1 MVNHLA
7 KFVQSQYGM
16 EGMRVVYLYT
26 SHIKLKIKIN
36 VDVKTT
42 NIFAVTGA
50 SVLLQLLLL
59 YSTK

>member
-7 KFVQSQYGM
+7 KFVRRQYGM
-16 EGMRVVYLYT
+16 EGMRGVYSYT
-26 SHIKLKIKIN
+26 SHIKFKIKIN

-42 NIFAVTGA
+42 NIFAITSA
-50 SVLLQLLLL
+50 SALLQLLLL